1 MRFLRTIRPFSKD
14 RGRIICNLPFYPQ
27 KKKDKDN
34 GTGKKGPRRSSGP

>member
-1 MRFLRTIRPFSKD
+1 MRFLRTT
-14 RGRIICNLPFYPQ
+14 RIFRVIFNLPFYPQ